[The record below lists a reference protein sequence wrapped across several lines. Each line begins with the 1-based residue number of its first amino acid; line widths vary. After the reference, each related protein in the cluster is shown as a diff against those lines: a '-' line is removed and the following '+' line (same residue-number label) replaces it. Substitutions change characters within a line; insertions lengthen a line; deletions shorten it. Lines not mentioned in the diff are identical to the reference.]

1 MEYDSAGLEVLPRS
15 QCVRLLDSTD
25 RGRLGLNVGALPTI
39 LPVRYAIDGD
49 EVLVSVQVGSVADK
63 ATNSNVVAF
72 QADGTEANGAEW
84 SVTVIGVGRHLT
96 TPDDMRRSE
105 ALLVPLW
112 SKGASRRFVAI
123 STDHVTGRR
132 TVEECVGDVPGPR

>member
-1 MEYDSAGLEVLPRS
+1 VLE
-15 QCVRLLDSTD
+15 STD

-49 EVLVSVQVGSVADK
+49 DVVMCVLVGSVADK
-63 ATNSNVVAF
+63 ATNGNVVAF
-72 QADGTEANGAEW
+72 QADGVETNGTEW
-84 SVTVIGVGRHLT
+84 SVTVIGVARRLT
-96 TPDDMRRSE
+96 APDDTRRSE

-132 TVEECVGDVPGPR
+132 TVEDHDGDVPGPR